1 MAKYT
6 AAFFRMSRSSVA
18 RLSSFFNLLISLAQ
32 LLRPGGRGTVSLAN
46 CYFANDIRRLTDHS
60 QSITPASAQSNH
72 PGQNFP
78 GVSFAVYDSQA
89 YRQISNSTQA
99 IYRLRQCRRH
109 QSTSMEEALSRSVPI
124 AGSSLK
130 REFARDRSGNPL
142 WIDTAHLMSCRPMT
156 PS

>member
-1 MAKYT
+1 M
-6 AAFFRMSRSSVA
+6 RSS
-18 RLSSFFNLLISLAQ
+18 LLDTTLGQ
-32 LLRPGGRGTVSLAN
+32 HERRYLPTFRPAHHPGKAAATRWKPYS
-46 CYFANDIRRLTDHS
+46 DRRKPTSKTTTDHS
-60 QSITPASAQSNH
+60 QSITPASAKSNH